1 MKKTENLGRLL
12 AINERDK
19 TPKYKQIVN
28 SIVNDIERGYYKKND
43 QLMSIT
49 ELSIEHLLSRDTV
62 EKAYRELKRLGF
74 IESVHGKGYFVKA
87 PKENKM
93 RVLLVMN
100 KMSSYKK
107 LIYYALIKGLG
118 ENTIVDLQIHNYSSE
133 AMEDILDRNLGKYK
147 YYVIMPHF
155 LETKEVYLPILNKI
169 PKDELILL
177 DKFIPEFKDVPT
189 IYQDFEQDIF
199 SVFEKN
205 QEQIKKY
212 SELFL
217 VFPDDGHYP
226 AEIMKGFRNFCA
238 YNNLKA
244 RVFSSAESA
253 LVSYE
258 PNVLYVV
265 IEENDLA
272 DVIKFAKK
280 NQLTL
285 GKDLGIISFNET
297 TLKEVLDITVIT
309 TDFEAMGKRA
319 AEVILQK
326 IHVLEKNPFH
336 IINRGSA

>member
-1 MKKTENLGRLL
+1 M
-12 AINERDK
+12 
-19 TPKYKQIVN
+19 PKYKQIVR
-28 SIVNDIERGYYKKND
+28 SIVDDVQRGFLKKGD
-43 QLMSIT
+43 QLLSIT
-49 ELSIEHLLSRDTV
+49 ELSIEYLLSRDTV
-62 EKAYRELKRLGF
+62 EKAYKELKKIGI

-87 PKENKM
+87 PLEKKM

-133 AMEDILDRNLGKYK
+133 ALEDILDRNLGKYK

-155 LETKEVYLPILNKI
+155 LENKEVYLPILNKI
-169 PKDELILL
+169 PKDELVLL
-177 DKFIPEFKDVPT
+177 DKFIPELKDIPT

-199 SVFEKN
+199 SVFESN
-205 QEQIKKY
+205 IDQIKKY
-212 SELFL
+212 QELYL
-217 VFPDDGHYP
+217 IFPDDGHYP
-226 AEIMKGFRNFCA
+226 SEIMKGFRNFCA
-238 YNNLKA
+238 YNSLKSS
-244 RVFSSAESA
+244 VFSSAASA
-253 LVSYE
+253 LDSYQ

-280 NQLTL
+280 KHITL
-285 GKDLGIISFNET
+285 GEDLGIISFNET

-309 TDFEAMGKRA
+309 TDFEAMGQRA

-326 IHVLEKNPFH
+326 INVIEKNPFYL
-336 IINRGSA
+336 INRGSA